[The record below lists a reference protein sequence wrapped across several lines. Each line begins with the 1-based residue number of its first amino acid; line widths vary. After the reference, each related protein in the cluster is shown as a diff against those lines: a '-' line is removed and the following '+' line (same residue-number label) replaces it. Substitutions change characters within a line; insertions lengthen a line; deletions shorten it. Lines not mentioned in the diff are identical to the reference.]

1 MQVMYDESNLSM
13 EQIQE
18 LFLATQ
24 GIKNAAQKMKRPKFV
39 MKKQKFF
46 WTQKRVDDLKIAARI
61 GLEKFKCR
69 KKCGIGHYMYNSWL
83 KLNPGAEISKSRVL
97 ARHNFQIR
105 YERRLLNN
113 KLEKIMIRWDEMCA
127 NYRVNEENIEVVDE
141 TQVKKETEPALLQV
155 KEVNS

>member
-1 MQVMYDESNLSM
+1 MVYDESNLSM

-46 WTQKRVDDLKIAARI
+46 WSQKRVEDLKIAAKQ

-69 KKCGIGHYMYNSWL
+69 KKCGIGHYMYNCWL
-83 KLNPGAEISKSRVL
+83 KLNPGVVISKSRVL

-105 YERRLLNN
+105 YEKR
-113 KLEKIMIRWDEMCA
+113 
-127 NYRVNEENIEVVDE
+127 
-141 TQVKKETEPALLQV
+141 
-155 KEVNS
+155 